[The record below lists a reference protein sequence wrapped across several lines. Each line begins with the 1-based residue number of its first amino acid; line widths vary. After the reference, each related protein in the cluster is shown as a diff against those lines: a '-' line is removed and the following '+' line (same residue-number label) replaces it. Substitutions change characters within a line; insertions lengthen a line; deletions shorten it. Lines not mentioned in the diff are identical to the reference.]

1 VVAECS
7 GSADAL
13 AAGMSAAAKGGRLLL
28 VGDYK
33 KAQAQFPWNRMIH
46 GELRL
51 IGSNASAGAW
61 PEAVKLVVR
70 REIPLERL
78 VTHRLPARRFSEA
91 MELARSCREAI
102 KVVLCWDAATV
113 DS

>member
-1 VVAECS
+1 MDAALELASAGGRILVI
-7 GSADAL
+7 GDYADAR
-13 AAGMSAAAKGGRLLL
+13 AG
-28 VGDYK
+28 
-33 KAQAQFPWNRMIH
+33 FPWNRLLH
-46 GELRL
+46 RELEL